1 MVPVVPVAKRYFFQ
15 IGGPMLVSLPRFRGQ
30 KMASGKDVF
39 SPAGDKGNAT
49 LPATTANQSK
59 DEAKATE
66 QQSVPQNGNEGQSG
80 PDYASFCTR
89 YWKGC
94 LDCQDYMAGK
104 LFFCRKWNR
113 EHLGADVV
121 SWKTGTGNPLEEAQR
136 APELRIARTWCF
148 YCPEWQNSGS
158 CWWIGRCGVDGS
170 RVGHRSECHL

>member
-1 MVPVVPVAKRYFFQ
+1 MVKTGVPVRTW
-15 IGGPMLVSLPRFRGQ
+15 IE
-30 KMASGKDVF
+30 
-39 SPAGDKGNAT
+39 AGLARQEGNASPLPGDEKT
-49 LPATTANQSK
+49 ASDPATTANQSK

-66 QQSVPQNGNEGQSG
+66 QQNAPQNGNVEQSG

-94 LDCQDYMAGK
+94 LECVDNMPNK
-104 LFFCRKWNR
+104 LRFCRKWNR
-113 EHLGADVV
+113 EHLGDDVV
-121 SWKTGTGNPLEEAQR
+121 SWKTGTGKPLEEAQR